1 MNALKII
8 FDISLLRAKPQDIP
22 FSYQLL
28 AITAITS
35 IVSYILAL
43 EPASPEL
50 ARILGEQNSITV
62 MSLAEHAFFA
72 ATVWVI
78 LRIRGVSGRF
88 VQTMTAMFGVSTII
102 RLLVWVV
109 MGLLATN
116 LQPSGAELVGLL
128 VFGLSLWIWIVY
140 AHIFRETLEAR
151 FGTGMLFTI
160 ISQVVTS
167 MLLLTVV
174 NVNF

>member
-1 MNALKII
+1 MNFLKIL
-8 FDISLLRAKPQDIP
+8 FDISLLRAKPQDIS

-28 AITAITS
+28 VITTITS

-50 ARILGEQNSITV
+50 ARILGKQNSITV

-78 LRIRGVSGRF
+78 LKIRGVSGRF
-88 VQTMTAMFGVSTII
+88 VQAMTAMFGVSTII
-102 RLLVWVV
+102 RILVWVV
-109 MGLLATN
+109 MGLLADN
-116 LQPSGAELVGLL
+116 LESSGAGLVGLL

-140 AHIFRETLEAR
+140 AHIFRETLDAR

-160 ISQVVTS
+160 ISQVITS
-167 MLLLTVV
+167 ILLLTVV
-174 NVNF
+174 NVDF